1 MKRRY
6 RRTRHN
12 GFRRKHQDYRRRRNN
27 GWGMG
32 LYRNTRDGKIAG
44 VCAGLADHWGVERWV
59 VRLLAIVAFLFTGAL
74 AFWAYVAG
82 WIMLAPRRR
91 VDDYEHRW
99 DDPVEEYEE
108 EVVEMEYDEYQ
119 HDYRPRKM
127 FRYGESTSV
136 RLQRA
141 RERLDAAMQ
150 RVADMESYVTSRQF
164 QLNKKISEL

>member
-1 MKRRY
+1 MKRTY
-6 RRTRHN
+6 RRKRHG
-12 GFRRKHQDYRRRRNN
+12 GFRRRHQDYRRRRNN

-44 VCAGLADHWGVERWV
+44 VCAGLADHWNVERWV

-74 AFWAYVAG
+74 AFWLYVAG

-91 VDDYEHRW
+91 VDDYGERW
-99 DDPVEEYEE
+99 DDPVEEYE

-127 FRYGESTSV
+127 FRYSESPSV